1 MKVEKEENVG
11 EICKEVI
18 NEIIDQIE
26 SGTVDGEEQ
35 KVEIKSEKW
44 KNQLID
50 KLISDYK
57 EASNDAAVL
66 MDVEENGCE
75 SSIIEVLISNNLVIQ
90 QKLFV
95 TIICF

>member
-11 EICKEVI
+11 EICKEVL

-26 SGTVDGEEQ
+26 SGINEDGEK
-35 KVEIKSEKW
+35 KVEVKSEKW

-50 KLISDYK
+50 KLINDYK
-57 EASNDAAVL
+57 ESSNDAAVL

-75 SSIIEVLISNNLVIQ
+75 SSIIEV
-90 QKLFV
+90 
-95 TIICF
+95 